1 MKNQLDHH
9 VVAYEGQNLYDFD
22 NNILLNWYANRII
35 ELTGGKGSLLE
46 LGLGHGFTTLAF
58 SKHFKRHLVLDG
70 SPAVIE
76 HFKKL
81 HPQCPAEIRETYF
94 ENFESDEQFDVV
106 VLGFILEHVD
116 DPVLVLK
123 HYRKFVKPGGSMYI
137 SVPNAEVLNRR
148 LGFISGLLPDMQL
161 LSENDKILGHQR
173 YYTVKTLTEDAQ
185 SAGYVVEGI
194 EGIYLKPMSTS
205 QLVSLNLDPKI
216 IDALCVVGKD
226 YPELCC
232 GIMAKIK

>member
-1 MKNQLDHH
+1 MKNQLDNH
-9 VVAYEGQNLYDFD
+9 VAAYEGQNLYDFD

-35 ELTGGKGSLLE
+35 QLTGGKGSLLE

-58 SKHFKRHLVLDG
+58 SQHFTRHVVLDG
-70 SPAVIE
+70 SAAVIE
-76 HFKKL
+76 HFRKQ
-81 HPQCPAEIRETYF
+81 HPECKAEIIQTYF
-94 ENFESDEQFDVV
+94 EDFQSDEQFDVV

-116 DPVLVLK
+116 DPILVMK
-123 HYRKFVKPGGSMYI
+123 HYRKFVKPGGSLYI

-148 LGFISGLLPDMQL
+148 LGYAAGLLSDMQL
-161 LSENDKILGHQR
+161 LSENDKMLGHQR
-173 YYTVKTLTEDAQ
+173 YYTVKSLTADVI
-185 SAGYVVEGI
+185 SAGYTVENM